1 MLQLKTVSP
10 KLLELLVK
18 LMQHEALTPF
28 YLVGGTALALQLGHR
43 LSIDLDFFGN
53 QELDELEINNI
64 LKEYVGNFQIVQK
77 TKNILIYAA
86 DNMKIDFVNYPFPW
100 LAEPIKEESIR
111 LASLEDIAAMKLNA
125 ISGRGSKKDFVDIY
139 FLLKRYNLKELLVFY
154 ERKYPNG
161 SLFLV
166 LKSLNYFED
175 AEQQEMPMML
185 VPVDWQEIKTTII
198 EQTLSII

>member
-86 DNMKIDFVNYPFPW
+86 DDIKIDFVNYPYAW
-100 LAEPIKEESIR
+100 IAAPIKENPIR